1 MRFVIE
7 KIILWPRRPELKRR
21 EIDLKSDKV
30 NVIEG
35 HCRTGKTALIHI
47 IDYCLGSGSCRIPV
61 GCIRDKTE
69 WFGLLVG
76 LKESKMLVARR
87 NPGEYAVTGEMYV
100 DIDTNVNIPDKP
112 YKNDDTDSFKKTMN
126 ELAGLPAI
134 NPDMSSESEGFGPAS
149 FRDMAAFG
157 FLPQNIVA
165 NPNTLFFKTDTFD
178 HREKLTRVFPLAL
191 GIISAEQL
199 RWKQE
204 LTILQEQL
212 ARVEKKLK
220 ANRETAENWKAEL
233 HGYYS
238 KAQEVGLVAGGPE
251 ASSNWGVDSF
261 VRPLEKAV
269 KEFSEKKLP
278 LLQKDCT
285 DRAIKELVGL
295 REAEEES
302 SRDLR
307 FKKAELTQIRQ
318 LTHSTSAYGTLLRK
332 NSERLTGIGWFEKKL
347 NMDVHCP
354 LCGSENDAAK
364 AELARLESVAGVA
377 ARLSDGT
384 SRIPGVFDREVKK
397 LMRKCNEL
405 EERLNYMRRR
415 KKVLED
421 ESEKVARRRQMLV
434 EVYRLVGRIEQ
445 TLESVELLR
454 ANSVLVKESD
464 ELRARIE
471 ELRRRLDMWG
481 SNVRSKEILGK
492 ISKLIREY
500 ACILQLERSED
511 DVELRIRD
519 LGLRFASKGGRRDW
533 LYELGSAANWMG
545 YHLST
550 FLALHEYFVS
560 LDACP
565 VPSFLVIDQPS
576 QVYCPTPGN
585 KKEIDEEKYQT
596 ALQEETAGVKRI
608 FETLS
613 EAVRRSSGKFQILIT
628 EHAQKSM
635 WEGLVGIELAEVWR
649 GESDFLIPREWLE
662 D

>member
-7 KIILWPRRPELKRR
+7 KIILWPKKPELERR
-21 EIDLKSDKV
+21 EIDLKSDEV

-35 HCRTGKTALIHI
+35 HSGTGKTALIHM

-61 GCIRDKTE
+61 GCIREKTE

-76 LKESKMLVARR
+76 LKEGKMLVARR
-87 NPGEYAVTGEMYV
+87 NPEDHAVTAEMYV
-100 DIDTNVNIPDKP
+100 DIDTDVIIPDKP
-112 YKNDDTDSFKKTMN
+112 YKNDDTYSFKKTMN

-134 NPDMSSESEGFGPAS
+134 SPDMSSESEGFGPAS

-157 FLPQNIVA
+157 FLPQYIVA
-165 NPNTLFFKTDTFD
+165 DPNTLFFKTDTFD

-204 LTILQEQL
+204 LIILQEQL

-238 KAQEVGLVAGGPE
+238 KAREVGLLARDPE
-251 ASSNWGVDSF
+251 ASSSWSIDSF
-261 VRPLEKAV
+261 VKPLQQAV
-269 KEFSEKKLP
+269 RVFSEKKLP
-278 LLQKDCT
+278 LLEKDCT

-295 REAEEES
+295 REAEEEC

-307 FKKAELTQIRQ
+307 LKKAELTQIRQ
-318 LTHSTSAYGTLLRK
+318 LTDSTSTYGVLLKK
-332 NSERLTGIGWFEKKL
+332 NSERLAGVGWFEKKL
-347 NMDVHCP
+347 NANAHCP
-354 LCGSENDAAK
+354 LCGSENGAAK
-364 AELARLESVAGVA
+364 TELTRLKRVAGVA
-377 ARLSDGT
+377 AQLSEGA

-397 LMRKCNEL
+397 LMRECSEL

-421 ESEKVARRRQMLV
+421 ESEKVARRRQILV

-445 TLESVELLR
+445 TLDNVESLGSD
-454 ANSVLVKESD
+454 SVLVKESD
-464 ELRARIE
+464 DLRARIE
-471 ELRRRLDMWG
+471 ELKRHIDVRG

-492 ISKLIREY
+492 ISKLIQEY
-500 ACILQLERSED
+500 ACILKLERLGD
-511 DVELRIRD
+511 DPELRIRD
-519 LGLRFASKGGRRDW
+519 LGLRFASKERTHW
-533 LYELGSAANWMG
+533 LHELGSAANWMG

-550 FLALHEYFVS
+550 LLALHEYFVS

-576 QVYCPTPGN
+576 QAYCPTPGS
-585 KKEIDEEKYQT
+585 KKTMDEEEYQS
-596 ALQEETAGVKRI
+596 ALEEETEGVKRI
-608 FETLS
+608 FKTLS
-613 EAVRRSSGKFQILIT
+613 EAVKRSSGKFQILIT
-628 EHAQKSM
+628 EHARESM
-635 WEGLVGIELAEVWR
+635 WEGLEAIKLAEVWR
-649 GESDFLIPREWLE
+649 GENDFLIPREWLE
-662 D
+662 S